1 MDTGRDQDVLKA
13 VLVEYWSHRPHIP
26 LHKTGNYFKFAYQNG
41 LKGFFFDSLLGYW
54 GTQGINYYLIARLSV
69 RPELSVDDVID
80 EWCSAFGTAK
90 RVIRRYIDFWEKF
103 TEKARYPIHAGGA
116 VLQEGGLFEQAV
128 KRHGVT
134 PSAIRGSWEALP
146 FLVTEEM
153 IARSREMLEEA
164 RRLEDDPD
172 VRRRIDF
179 LEDGLRHLEAIG
191 SSYWR
196 TGRCVQRA
204 RPSSR
209 SRIATSNSR
218 RCAVS

>member
-1 MDTGRDQDVLKA
+1 MR
-13 VLVEYWSHRPHIP
+13 
-26 LHKTGNYFKFAYQNG
+26 
-41 LKGFFFDSLLGYW
+41 GFFFDSLLGYW
-54 GTQGINYYLIARLSV
+54 AIQGINYYPIGRLSV

-80 EWCSAFGTAK
+80 QWYSAFGRAK
-90 RVIRRYIDFWEKF
+90 GAIRRYIDFWKEF
-103 TEKARYPIHAGGA
+103 TERARYPIYAGGA
-116 VLQEGGLFEQAV
+116 VLQEGGLFEEVV
-128 KRHGVT
+128 KGHGVT
-134 PSAIRGSWEALP
+134 PSAIRGSWDALP
-146 FLVTEEM
+146 YLVTEQM
-153 IARSREMLEEA
+153 IARSREMLDEA
-164 RRLEDDPD
+164 RKLEDDPD